1 LGQNFEVWLIHQIFG
16 LMESSIVSFVVDHV
30 YGSHVWENL
39 WDKCRESFVLNY
51 YGNNGD
57 EGLIVSEGA
66 GSMIGSLPGIRAVVW
81 QSLKQE

>member
-1 LGQNFEVWLIHQIFG
+1 MGE
-16 LMESSIVSFVVDHV
+16 
-30 YGSHVWENL
+30 
-39 WDKCRESFVLNY
+39 
-51 YGNNGD
+51 NGD